1 MKLSDI
7 LLLLK
12 GKRAAVGEIRNWKG
26 GSYIKTP
33 TGWKPHE
40 KQYSKKY
47 TERKNNAA
55 TKKDTDLRKRQSEVA
70 RLSGE
75 IQGHKAAVEH
85 HTAQNTKQDT
95 RQAKHHS
102 IRAQVKQ
109 RRLDKHKEI
118 LEQRHGVKDEAVQ
131 GKLSDRAQNTLDR
144 SLEQYR
150 NASPEKKKEF
160 IKIVEDNLKQ
170 DEFGKDKIGFGL
182 DEDFVSAG
190 KEFLKIIKEEKPKKD
205 EPVDFE
211 KEHQKIQEAYAK
223 DNARYNDII
232 KRIIQKSPKEHE
244 KKFLAEAYD
253 FVPDMNHIDRDYLLD
268 IAKKYGVNTEVKE
281 TPSKRA
287 QVKQRRLDKHKEIL
301 EQRHGVKDEVVKP
314 VKKKQFNF
322 SKPLSL
328 NSIQNNTW
336 GKQPENLSNDDLLK
350 TYAYVK
356 YANYAIKRNL
366 INAPTGKTHILPQ
379 VGGQD
384 NINAFENEIKK
395 RGLENAFEIDID
407 LSQYRV
413 KSQEAKAN
421 FEKWKADRQA
431 KSDTPKEKPEPT
443 KSDVIQ
449 SGNRGA
455 TIAGQHFSK
464 REVDILNSLDEIIG
478 RAKSPVVQ
486 DLLKKRQAAKPTPK
500 TSNLEPHES
509 KFMELVGKNRSQAD
523 KQAGYPEERRK
534 VEAETGVKIPR
545 EKVNDILSGKSSQVS
560 TPKSNDKGR

>member
-281 TPSKRA
+281 TPSTF
-287 QVKQRRLDKHKEIL
+287 RL
-301 EQRHGVKDEVVKP
+301 
-314 VKKKQFNF
+314 
-322 SKPLSL
+322 S
-328 NSIQNNTW
+328 
-336 GKQPENLSNDDLLK
+336 
-350 TYAYVK
+350 
-356 YANYAIKRNL
+356 
-366 INAPTGKTHILPQ
+366 
-379 VGGQD
+379 
-384 NINAFENEIKK
+384 
-395 RGLENAFEIDID
+395 
-407 LSQYRV
+407 
-413 KSQEAKAN
+413 
-421 FEKWKADRQA
+421 
-431 KSDTPKEKPEPT
+431 
-443 KSDVIQ
+443 
-449 SGNRGA
+449 SG
-455 TIAGQHFSK
+455 
-464 REVDILNSLDEIIG
+464 
-478 RAKSPVVQ
+478 
-486 DLLKKRQAAKPTPK
+486 
-500 TSNLEPHES
+500 
-509 KFMELVGKNRSQAD
+509 
-523 KQAGYPEERRK
+523 
-534 VEAETGVKIPR
+534 
-545 EKVNDILSGKSSQVS
+545 
-560 TPKSNDKGR
+560 

>member
-301 EQRHGVKDEVVKP
+301 EKRHGVKDEPVVE
-314 VKKKQFNF
+314 KKW
-322 SKPLSL
+322 S
-328 NSIQNNTW
+328 
-336 GKQPENLSNDDLLK
+336 
-350 TYAYVK
+350 
-356 YANYAIKRNL
+356 
-366 INAPTGKTHILPQ
+366 
-379 VGGQD
+379 D
-384 NINAFENEIKK
+384 NPEIKDYVNK
-395 RGLENAFEIDID
+395 LEPEQKDVILKERPD
-407 LSQYRV
+407 L
-413 KSQEAKAN
+413 KAN

-534 VEAETGVKIPR
+534 VEAETGVKIPK